1 MKKGIAIAVSTCLVL
16 GGCATSSKDI
26 AASYTSPIQYQHFDC
41 DQLTAEV
48 HRINTRLTQLGGR
61 LDQAAS
67 NDAALMAV
75 TLFLF
80 WPAAFALGGTKQQ
93 EAEYARLKG
102 ESDAV
107 QQAVIAKRCFGTP
120 PAPVNNTALETPAPV
135 AQVNNTALETPAP
148 VAPAAS
154 RNASGLDCQGA
165 ICELRSK
172 K

>member
-1 MKKGIAIAVSTCLVL
+1 
-16 GGCATSSKDI
+16 
-26 AASYTSPIQYQHFDC
+26 
-41 DQLTAEV
+41 
-48 HRINTRLTQLGGR
+48 
-61 LDQAAS
+61 
-67 NDAALMAV
+67 MAV